1 MALKFLV
8 VDDHAD
14 GRSLIN
20 RTLLRKFP
28 TAAIVE
34 CVDATTAMDLVST
47 DHFDAAI
54 VHRAGEVPGVELV
67 QFLRHLNR
75 DLVILMISGRDQ
87 TEAAFAAG
95 ATRFMNY
102 DEWLMIGTVMTELLT
117 KPERADSTVAVG

>member
-28 TAAIVE
+28 TSAIVE
-34 CVDATTAMDLVST
+34 CVDATTAMDLVSCDT
-47 DHFDAAI
+47 FDAAI
-54 VHRAGEVPGVELV
+54 VHRAGEVPGVDLV
-67 QFLRHLNR
+67 QFLRHLNPQ
-75 DLVILMISGRDQ
+75 LVILMISGRDQ
-87 TEAAFAAG
+87 TEAALAAG

-102 DEWLMIGTVMTELLT
+102 DEWLMVGTV
-117 KPERADSTVAVG
+117 V